1 MSLSRVASR
10 YVVTAAGLI
19 LIVLGLLPKVGEIA
33 TGIPQPVLGGAGI
46 ALFGM
51 VVASG
56 IRTLSTVTWNETRAL
71 IVGVSIALAMLPTAF
86 EGINANLPTEVE
98 MILDSGITVGA
109 VAVILLNLLLNREG
123 NGHLA
128 GPVATEADSGADSG
142 RDAAEA
148 ELVAGLDDVQ
158 TVEVEDVTAPEGAT
172 ASVAVS
178 GPRV

>member
-1 MSLSRVASR
+1 MSLSTHVLN
-10 YVVTAAGLI
+10 TTTGLPAAGVGRCRYR
-19 LIVLGLLPKVGEIA
+19 IVRHGRGVRNQDAVHRDLERNPC
-33 TGIPQPVLGGAGI
+33 
-46 ALFGM
+46 
-51 VVASG
+51 
-56 IRTLSTVTWNETRAL
+56 L
-71 IVGVSIALAMLPTAF
+71 IVGVSIAL
-86 EGINANLPTEVE
+86 E

-128 GPVATEADSGADSG
+128 EPVATEADSGADSG

-148 ELVAGLDDVQ
+148 ELVAGLDAVQ

>member
-128 GPVATEADSGADSG
+128 ETVATEADSGADSG

-148 ELVAGLDDVQ
+148 ELVAGLDAVQ

-172 ASVAVS
+172 TSVAVS

>member
-86 EGINANLPTEVE
+86 EGIYANLPTEVE

-109 VAVILLNLLLNREG
+109 VSVILLNLLLNREG

-128 GPVATEADSGADSG
+128 EPVVTEPDAEEPVAGPDT
-142 RDAAEA
+142 
-148 ELVAGLDDVQ
+148 VQ
-158 TVEVEDVTAPEGAT
+158 TVEVEDVTASKDAAESETEAI
-172 ASVAVS
+172 AVS
-178 GPRV
+178 GPRP

>member
-1 MSLSRVASR
+1 MSLSTHVLN
-10 YVVTAAGLI
+10 TTTGLPAAGVGRCRYRIVRHGRGVRNQDAVHRDLERNPCLI
-19 LIVLGLLPKVGEIA
+19 I
-33 TGIPQPVLGGAGI
+33 
-46 ALFGM
+46 
-51 VVASG
+51 
-56 IRTLSTVTWNETRAL
+56 
-71 IVGVSIALAMLPTAF
+71 GVSIALAMLPTAF
-86 EGINANLPTEVE
+86 EGIYANLPTELE

-123 NGHLA
+123 NGYLA
-128 GPVATEADSGADSG
+128 EPVATEADSGADSG

-148 ELVAGLDDVQ
+148 ELVAGLDAVQ